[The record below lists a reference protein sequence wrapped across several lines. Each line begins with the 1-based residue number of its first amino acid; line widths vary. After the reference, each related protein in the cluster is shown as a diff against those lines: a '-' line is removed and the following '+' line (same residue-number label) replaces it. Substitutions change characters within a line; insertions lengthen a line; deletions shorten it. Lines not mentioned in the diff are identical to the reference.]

1 MHIAQKERPA
11 LSRPLKLVTPV
22 GFPVLGWRTSHDLN
36 EFADKIVAVLV
47 SDVFCNTVYLLIRI
61 DNLAGSF
68 PDPVICQV
76 VFERLPVFFPE
87 YLS

>member
-1 MHIAQKERPA
+1 MTGLLA
-11 LSRPLKLVTPV
+11 SV
-22 GFPVLGWRTSHDLN
+22 GLTVFRRGTSHDLN

-47 SDVFCNTVYLLIRI
+47 SDVFRNTVYLLIRI
-61 DNLAGSF
+61 DYLAGSF

-87 YLS
+87 DLS